1 MLTDWTNFAK
11 SGIPNKSWP
20 KFSSDNPIAKIY
32 GDRVYEDKLKD
43 YVALNPWQITSINFK
58 GFFINSA

>member
-11 SGIPNKSWP
+11 KGIPNNSWP

-43 YVALNPWQITSINFK
+43 YVVFEALADYFNKF
-58 GFFINSA
+58 